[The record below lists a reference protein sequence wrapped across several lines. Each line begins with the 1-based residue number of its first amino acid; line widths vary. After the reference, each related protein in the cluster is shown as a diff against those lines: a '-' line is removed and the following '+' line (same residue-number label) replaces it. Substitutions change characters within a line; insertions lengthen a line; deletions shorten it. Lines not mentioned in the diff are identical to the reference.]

1 MITSTSL
8 SVAVFAS
15 TPLLS
20 SIREGLESLGHAV
33 VLAED
38 PATLS
43 ESTELP
49 PIDLVFIALD
59 PDTEEAPDRLDKT
72 LDAAPAT
79 LFDEA
84 ENKHSWTPARWGQ
97 HLHPKLLKVGRR
109 QEVEKLPLS
118 SVSLAPV
125 LIDEVVDEGIDPPAT
140 AWDLIAESS
149 ETDSLHSL
157 EELAPPLEPA
167 AATPAPVFDGGFDF
181 YDDEPSM
188 LGAVDQDGHQEVP
201 EPTQAPPRQEA
212 LQGGSQDL
220 EQDQSTSSAELDFSA
235 LSLLS
240 DEDVL
245 PASPKEITAARPLL
259 EVPQWSLDGEEPS
272 AQPENTSADPA
283 PELEPFPAPLDHTLE
298 NTENPR
304 ATPIFQQAQGLV
316 LIGGGT
322 GGPGAL
328 VQLMEH
334 LPSGL
339 PVPVAVAQP
348 LPQGRH
354 EVFAGNLQKRT
365 PIPVELGTLGQVL
378 TPGRITLLP
387 EGATVV
393 LGDQGWQIE
402 AGNPADAIA
411 TLGEDSALMLLSGTP
426 GGWVIPAM
434 EAVGTGA
441 LLLGQDPSQALE
453 PHTIST
459 LVEIGLTSGTPAEL
473 GEHLAHRWGLA
484 LA

>member
-1 MITSTSL
+1 MTPSTSL

-20 SIREGLESLGHAV
+20 TIREGLESLGHAV

-38 PATLS
+38 PAILS

-49 PIDLVFIALD
+49 PIDLVFIALN
-59 PDTEEAPDRLDKT
+59 PDTEEALDRLEKT

-109 QEVEKLPLS
+109 QELEKLPLS
-118 SVSLAPV
+118 SAPLAPV
-125 LIDEVVDEGIDPPAT
+125 LADEVVDDGIDPPAM
-140 AWDLIAESS
+140 AWDLIEESS
-149 ETDSLHSL
+149 EIDSLHSL
-157 EELAPPLEPA
+157 EEPTPPLEPV

-188 LGAVDQDGHQEVP
+188 LGAVDQDRHEEVP
-201 EPTQAPPRQEA
+201 EPIQASPRQEA
-212 LQGGSQDL
+212 LEGGSQDL
-220 EQDQSTSSAELDFSA
+220 KQEQGTSLAGMDFSA

-240 DEDVL
+240 DEDVS
-245 PASPKEITAARPLL
+245 PASPKDITAARPLL

-272 AQPENTSADPA
+272 AQLEDTSAA
-283 PELEPFPAPLDHTLE
+283 PEPGPFPAPLDHTPE
-298 NTENPR
+298 TAENPG
-304 ATPIFQQAQGLV
+304 ATPIFQETQGLV

-365 PIPVELGTLGQVL
+365 AIPVGLGTLGQVL

-393 LGDQGWQIE
+393 VGDQGWQIE
-402 AGNPADAIA
+402 AGTLADAIA
-411 TLGEDSALMLLSGTP
+411 MLGEDSALMLLSGTP
-426 GGWVIPAM
+426 GSWVIPAM
-434 EAVGTGA
+434 EAVGMGA
-441 LLLGQDPSQALE
+441 LLLGQDPSEALE
-453 PHTIST
+453 SHTIST
-459 LVEIGLTSGTPAEL
+459 LIEIGLTSGTPAEL